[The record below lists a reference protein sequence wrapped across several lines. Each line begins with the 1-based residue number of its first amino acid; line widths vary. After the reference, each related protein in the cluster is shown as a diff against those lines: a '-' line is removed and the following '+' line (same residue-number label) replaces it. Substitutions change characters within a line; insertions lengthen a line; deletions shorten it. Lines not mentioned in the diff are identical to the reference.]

1 MLLMTQRSIQHSWRV
16 CEAVQLIKFG
26 CCEGVAGEYWLGN
39 EVIHQM
45 TSEDYSLRV
54 SLTDWNDV
62 TLDVDYDHFRV
73 TDEADGYR
81 LYVAGYRERAPS
93 AGDSLLKHNGRRF
106 STFDVDNDQVGR
118 EFEHG
123 SCARRFTGA
132 WWYYRCYMSNL
143 NGRYY
148 AAGNVPDRRFDGIAW
163 KSWTGSRYSLK
174 RVEMK
179 IRPARAGH
187 D

>member
-1 MLLMTQRSIQHSWRV
+1 MIHLLTNQD
-16 CEAVQLIKFG
+16 
-26 CCEGVAGEYWLGN
+26 
-39 EVIHQM
+39 
-45 TSEDYSLRV
+45 DYSLCV
-54 SLTDWNDV
+54 SLTDWNDQTV
-62 TLDVDYDHFRV
+62 AVYYDRFRLS
-73 TDEADGYR
+73 EESDGYR
-81 LYVAGYRERAPS
+81 LYVAGYRARPGQS
-93 AGDSLLKHNGRRF
+93 AVGDSLLKHSGCRF
-106 STFDVDNDQVGR
+106 STFDVDNDDVAQ

-148 AAGNVPDRRFDGIAW
+148 AGGDVPDRLLDGIAW

-174 RVEMK
+174 HVEIK
-179 IRPARAGH
+179 IRPAHAGL